1 MYTPFLANTTNQPFG
16 IEVVSAEG
24 IYLVDRGGKKYIDL
38 ISGIAV
44 SNLGHQNQH
53 IKSALLDQLNKH
65 LHVMV
70 FGEFSQEIQNK
81 LAQKLATFLPESLNC
96 LYVVNS
102 GTEANEAALKLAKRA
117 TGKTRLVSFR
127 GAYHGSTHG
136 SLSVS
141 GNEQKK
147 YAFRPLLPDVLQ
159 LPFNDCDALE
169 SIDHQVAGV
178 IIEPIQGDA
187 GVRIPSKEFMAKLR
201 RICDEHCILLIA
213 DEIQT
218 GFGRTGKLFA
228 YEHFDNV
235 PDIVTI
241 GKAFGGGMPIGG
253 LVTSQKIM
261 SLFTSNPPLGHITT
275 FGGHPMCCA
284 GALAGLEVLENENIV
299 SKVEQKGV
307 LFESLLNHKM
317 IMEIRRKG
325 LFFAIEL
332 ENPDIVQKVVEG
344 CKNKGLLSFWF
355 LSCPESLRIAP
366 PLIITEKQIA
376 LSCEIINEV
385 MDELS

>member
-24 IYLVDRGGKKYIDL
+24 IYLVDRSGKKYIDL

-65 LHVMV
+65 LHIMV

-81 LAQKLATFLPESLNC
+81 LAQKLATLLPESLNC

-228 YEHFDNV
+228 YEHFDIV

-307 LFESLLNHKM
+307 LFESLLKHKM
-317 IMEIRRKG
+317 IKEIRRKG

-355 LSCPESLRIAP
+355 LSCPESFRIAP